1 MAQPILLGQL
11 IRDCKLVSEAGIKEA
26 MTFATETNCRL
37 GQALVARELI
47 SQSLLRACVQAQWM
61 LADEILTFEECR
73 AAIGVVRRTNWPF
86 AEALISLGIDT
97 RSGKGLRIGEL
108 LSDAKIIQ
116 EKALNEALTV
126 SRRAN
131 LPVGH
136 ALVTFGMVE
145 PEIVDEVLKVQHQLR
160 FKGANR
166 DEALL
171 HLKEVS
177 SNAQALS
184 RTSSTMT
191 RLLLGGSLMSP
202 ESISTVTKIALNSR
216 RSLSEVLP
224 EHSNLKPLTVFCLAS
239 LSRRVESGSL
249 SFEQALELA
258 RSQIEE
264 TLNNLVDREDSDN
277 LTLYTYL
284 RVCGYFTAARLAE
297 FINELNKEEAFI
309 NTLLPGD
316 KMPRREKIRLC
327 VEEEEYLKKCL
338 ERIFPEDEPII
349 ERYVRSLSLIRLNMI
364 TMDESLLL
372 AKQVA

>member
-108 LSDAKIIQ
+108 LIDARIVG
-116 EKALNEALTV
+116 ENALNEALTV

-136 ALVTFGMVE
+136 SLVTFGMVE
-145 PEIVDEVLKVQHQLR
+145 PEIVDEVLRVQHQLR
-160 FKGANR
+160 FRGASR
-166 DEALL
+166 SDALEK
-171 HLKEVS
+171 LKEFS
-177 SNAQALS
+177 SGAQALS

-191 RLLLGGSLMSP
+191 RLLLGGALMSP
-202 ESISTVTKIALNSR
+202 DSISAVTKIALNTR
-216 RSLSEVLP
+216 RSLTEILP
-224 EHSNLKPLTVFCLAS
+224 EHSNLKPITVFCLAS

-249 SFEQALELA
+249 SFEEALDLA
-258 RSQIEE
+258 RRKVDETLDYLIAKEE
-264 TLNNLVDREDSDN
+264 TDQ

-297 FINELNKEEAFI
+297 FISELNKEENFV
-309 NTLLPGD
+309 NSLLPGD
-316 KMPRREKIRLC
+316 KLPRREKIRLC
-327 VEEEEYLKKCL
+327 VEEEQYLSKCL
-338 ERIFPEDEPII
+338 AHIFQEDAEQI
-349 ERYVRSLSLIRLNMI
+349 ERYTRSLSLIRLNMI

-372 AKQVA
+372 AKQSG

>member
-26 MTFATETNCRL
+26 MAFATETNCRL

-126 SRRAN
+126 ARRAN

-160 FKGANR
+160 FKSANR
-166 DEALL
+166 DEALI

-191 RLLLGGSLMSP
+191 RLLLGGSLLSP

-224 EHSNLKPLTVFCLAS
+224 EHSIS
-239 LSRRVESGSL
+239 
-249 SFEQALELA
+249 
-258 RSQIEE
+258 
-264 TLNNLVDREDSDN
+264 
-277 LTLYTYL
+277 
-284 RVCGYFTAARLAE
+284 
-297 FINELNKEEAFI
+297 
-309 NTLLPGD
+309 
-316 KMPRREKIRLC
+316 
-327 VEEEEYLKKCL
+327 
-338 ERIFPEDEPII
+338 
-349 ERYVRSLSLIRLNMI
+349 
-364 TMDESLLL
+364 SLLRFF
-372 AKQVA
+372 AWPAFRAEWNQAH